1 MMTWTPFGFGVFL
14 RSDQMRHDMD
24 MLKPFVMN
32 GKGGMHQQG
41 VVNAFGVFP
50 TLIRR
55 FCSYYS
61 TALELMFG
69 VY

>member
-1 MMTWTPFGFGVFL
+1 
-14 RSDQMRHDMD
+14 MD

-41 VVNAFGVFP
+41 VVNVFGVFP